1 VSAATGLLEL
11 LEFFERPV
19 QRLVRRLGM
28 AAFLGAAVALFAFG
42 AAPPATPVPAPG
54 RAGQPAGA
62 VRRIEIRAATSLFSA
77 DDLERL
83 TGWAARQGVSVDVGP
98 ENGAVTAGA
107 RVFRVAV
114 SPAPADFA
122 RRLPRFGVQPEASG
136 FAFDGRSYRGPEDG
150 VAVRDPAAPSETLVL
165 GNGRDAVQRLVLRR
179 LFRDRDEWDY
189 QVVSGELAKTGRF
202 ASGGERLAIDRKSER
217 DEIGARDA
225 FLRSLTT
232 VERGGARW
240 RFARSEQPA
249 AERLERLLR
258 PVAGSPAARALPLLV
273 TVFPDAA
280 TKART
285 TGSSRPAD
293 LSREG
298 GELRLDVDASAPGA
312 SGEVPAAFA
321 SAGYAAAEPRLLA
334 RPILL
339 AAIGA
344 RHAGTWWGR
353 PVRGFA
359 AFTAKA
365 RVLVSPEETVGPW
378 DEASPVLGVGS
389 AASWIDAGIRSDGEA
404 GVLRLLAG
412 AEGPLR
418 DALRRW
424 ETASLREPAPAPAS
438 RRPLPAG
445 FLRGVSYAMSNSI
458 DASYASPRSRETLGR
473 LAQLGANSV
482 AIMPFAWS
490 RDAESPAISFVH
502 RRPQGET
509 DECTVRA
516 VTDAKAAGMSA
527 LVKPQIWVGGEVF
540 VGRIAMRSEAD
551 WKKWFDNYR
560 RFVVHHAVVSEAA
573 GASMFC
579 VGTELVATEGRAAEW
594 RETIAAIRLATGAP
608 LTYAA
613 NWVGGAVRVTFW
625 DALDA
630 IGVDFYDPLA
640 ADPEASDPVLEA
652 GARAAARPLAELSRR
667 LGKPVVFTEAGYPL
681 AKAAWLAPHDENS
694 GRPAAAS
701 DAARAIA
708 AVYRA
713 LEKEP
718 WWRGVYWWKA
728 FSSGREARPDERGFN
743 VLGGATERAIAE
755 GFARLRERGP
765 GAR

>member
-1 VSAATGLLEL
+1 
-11 LEFFERPV
+11 
-19 QRLVRRLGM
+19 M
-28 AAFLGAAVALFAFG
+28 AALLATAVALLAFG
-42 AAPPATPVPAPG
+42 ASPPATPVPAPG
-54 RAGQPAGA
+54 AAGPPRPSLP
-62 VRRIEIRAATSLFSA
+62 RRIEIRAGADLFSS

-83 TGWAARQGVSVDVGP
+83 TGWAARQGVQVDLGP
-98 ENGAVTAGA
+98 ETGAVTPGA
-107 RVFRVAV
+107 RVFRAAV
-114 SPAPADFA
+114 SPAPPELA
-122 RRLPRFGVQPEASG
+122 RRLSRFGVQPESAG
-136 FAFDGRSYRGPEDG
+136 FAFDGRSYRGQEDG
-150 VAVRDPAAPSETLVL
+150 VAVRDPLAPSEILVL

-179 LFRDRDEWDY
+179 LFRDREEWDF
-189 QVVSGELAKTGRF
+189 QVVSGELAKSGRF
-202 ASGGERLAIDRKSER
+202 AAGGGRLAIDRRSER
-217 DEIGARDA
+217 DEIGARDE
-225 FLRSLTT
+225 FLRSLT
-232 VERGGARW
+232 VAERGGARW
-240 RFARSEQPA
+240 RFAASERPA
-249 AERLERLLR
+249 VERLEPLLDR
-258 PVAGSPAARALPLLV
+258 APRGARALPLLV

-293 LSREG
+293 VSREG
-298 GELRLDVDASAPGA
+298 GEVRLDVDASAPPV

-321 SAGYAAAEPRLLA
+321 SAGYAAADPRLLG

-339 AAIGA
+339 SALGA
-344 RHAGTWWGR
+344 RAAGAWWGR

-359 AFTAKA
+359 AFTSKA
-365 RVLVSPEETVGPW
+365 RVAPTPEETIGSW
-378 DEASPVLGVGS
+378 DEVSPVLAVGS
-389 AASWIDAGIRSDGEA
+389 AASWIDAGFRSETEA
-404 GVLRLLAG
+404 GALRLLAG
-412 AEGPLR
+412 PEAPLLA
-418 DALRRW
+418 ALRRW
-424 ETASLREPAPAPAS
+424 EAASLREPAPAPPP

-473 LAQLGANSV
+473 LAQLGANSIAV
-482 AIMPFAWS
+482 MPFGWS
-490 RDAESPAISFVH
+490 RDAESPALSFVH

-509 DECTVRA
+509 DESTVRA
-516 VTDAKAAGMSA
+516 ITDAKAAGMSA

-540 VGRIAMRSEAD
+540 VGRIAMRSDAD
-551 WKKWFDNYR
+551 WKRWFENYR

-573 GASMFC
+573 RASLFC
-579 VGTELVATEGRAAEW
+579 AGTELVATEGRASQW
-594 RETIAAIRLATGAP
+594 RETIAAVRLATGAP

-613 NWVGGAVRVTFW
+613 NWVAGAVRVTFW

-640 ADPEASDPVLEA
+640 ADPEASDSVLEA
-652 GARAAARPLAELSRR
+652 GARAASRPLADLSRR

-694 GRPAAAS
+694 GRPAAPS

-713 LEKEP
+713 LEREP

-743 VLGGATERAIAE
+743 VLGGAPERAMSE
-755 GFARLRERGP
+755 GFARLRERGAG

>member
-1 VSAATGLLEL
+1 VSGAGNPPALPDLPD
-11 LEFFERPV
+11 RPGI
-19 QRLVRRLGM
+19 RRLGM
-28 AAFLGAAVALFAFG
+28 AALLGAAVALFAFG
-42 AAPPATPVPAPG
+42 AAPPATPVPAP
-54 RAGQPAGA
+54 
-62 VRRIEIRAATSLFSA
+62 VRPGPSAPVLRRVEIRAAASLFSA

-98 ENGAVTAGA
+98 ENGPVTAGA

-114 SPAPADFA
+114 SPAAPDFA
-122 RRLPRFGVQPEASG
+122 RRLSRFGVQPEAAG

-150 VAVRDPAAPSETLVL
+150 VGVRDPAAPSETLVL
-165 GNGRDAVQRLVLRR
+165 GNGRDAAQRLVLRR
-179 LFRDRDEWDY
+179 LFRDRDEWDF
-189 QVVSGELAKTGRF
+189 QVISGELAKTGRF
-202 ASGGERLAIDRKSER
+202 APAGDRLAIDRRSER

-232 VERGGARW
+232 VERGSARW
-240 RFARSEQPA
+240 RFAGAQQPA
-249 AERLERLLR
+249 VERLERLLR
-258 PVAGSPAARALPLLV
+258 PAAGSPGAARSLPLV
-273 TVFPDAA
+273 ITVFPDAA

-339 AAIGA
+339 AALGA

-365 RVLVSPEETVGPW
+365 HVPVSPEETVGSW
-378 DEASPVLGVGS
+378 ESVSPVLAVGS
-389 AASWIDAGIRSDGEA
+389 AASWIDAGIRSEGEA

-412 AEGPLR
+412 GEALLR
-418 DALRRW
+418 EALRRW
-424 ETASLREPAPAPAS
+424 EAASLREPAPPPAS
-438 RRPLPAG
+438 RRALPAG

-482 AIMPFAWS
+482 AVMPFAWS

-560 RFVVHHAVVSEAA
+560 RFVVHHAVVSESA

-579 VGTELVATEGRAAEW
+579 VGTELVATEGRAADW
-594 RETIAAIRLATGAP
+594 RETIAAVRLATGAP

-613 NWVGGAVRVTFW
+613 NWVGGATRVPFW

-667 LGKPVVFTEAGYPL
+667 LDRPVVFTEAGYPL

-728 FSSGREARPDERGFN
+728 FSSGRDARPDERGFN
-743 VLGGATERAIAE
+743 VLGGAPERAIAE
-755 GFARLRERGP
+755 GFARLRERGA

>member
-1 VSAATGLLEL
+1 VSGAAGPREPFGLGK
-11 LEFFERPV
+11 RPP
-19 QRLVRRLGM
+19 RPIDRGLGM
-28 AAFLGAAVALFAFG
+28 AVFLGAAVALLAFG
-42 AAPPATPVPAPG
+42 AAPP
-54 RAGQPAGA
+54 A
-62 VRRIEIRAATSLFSA
+62 VRRIEIRAAASLFSA

-98 ENGAVTAGA
+98 ENGGVTAGA

-114 SPAPADFA
+114 SPAPADLA
-122 RRLPRFGVQPEASG
+122 RRLTRFGVQPEAAG
-136 FAFDGRSYRGPEDG
+136 FVFDGRAYRGPEDG

-179 LFRDRDEWDY
+179 LFRDRDEWDF

-202 ASGGERLAIDRKSER
+202 VSGGGRLAVDRRSER

-240 RFARSEQPA
+240 RFARAEGA
-249 AERLERLLR
+249 AVERLERLL
-258 PVAGSPAARALPLLV
+258 PSAGGSAGAAKALPLLV

-293 LSREG
+293 LSREA

-321 SAGYAAAEPRLLA
+321 SAGYAAADPRLLT

-339 AAIGA
+339 AALGA

-365 RVLVSPEETVGPW
+365 RVPVSPEETVGSW
-378 DEASPVLGVGS
+378 EEVSPVLAVGS
-389 AASWIDAGIRSDGEA
+389 AASWIDAGMRSDGEA
-404 GVLRLLAG
+404 AVLRLAAG

-424 ETASLREPAPAPAS
+424 EAASLREPAPPPAS
-438 RRPLPAG
+438 RRPLPGG

-458 DASYASPRSRETLGR
+458 DASYASPRSRETLTR
-473 LAQLGANSV
+473 LAQLGANSIAV
-482 AIMPFAWS
+482 MPFAWS
-490 RDAESPAISFVH
+490 RDAETPAISFVH

-516 VTDAKAAGMSA
+516 VTDAKTAGMSA

-540 VGRIAMRSEAD
+540 VGRIAMRSDAD

-579 VGTELVATEGRAAEW
+579 VGTELVAT
-594 RETIAAIRLATGAP
+594 
-608 LTYAA
+608 
-613 NWVGGAVRVTFW
+613 
-625 DALDA
+625 
-630 IGVDFYDPLA
+630 
-640 ADPEASDPVLEA
+640 
-652 GARAAARPLAELSRR
+652 
-667 LGKPVVFTEAGYPL
+667 
-681 AKAAWLAPHDENS
+681 
-694 GRPAAAS
+694 
-701 DAARAIA
+701 
-708 AVYRA
+708 
-713 LEKEP
+713 
-718 WWRGVYWWKA
+718 
-728 FSSGREARPDERGFN
+728 
-743 VLGGATERAIAE
+743 
-755 GFARLRERGP
+755 
-765 GAR
+765 

>member
-1 VSAATGLLEL
+1 
-11 LEFFERPV
+11 
-19 QRLVRRLGM
+19 M

-54 RAGQPAGA
+54 RPGQPAAA
-62 VRRIEIRAATSLFSA
+62 VRRIEIRAAASLFSA

-83 TGWAARQGVSVDVGP
+83 TGWAARQGAQVDIGP

-107 RVFRVAV
+107 RVFRVAL
-114 SPAPADFA
+114 SPAPADLA

-136 FAFDGRSYRGPEDG
+136 FAFDGRSYRGPADG

-179 LFRDRDEWDY
+179 LFRDRDEWDF

-202 ASGGERLAIDRKSER
+202 VPGSERLAIDRRSER

-232 VERGGARW
+232 VERGGAKW
-240 RFARSEQPA
+240 RFARAEGPA
-249 AERLERLLR
+249 VERLERLLPAAGGR
-258 PVAGSPAARALPLLV
+258 PGAARALPLLV

-321 SAGYAAAEPRLLA
+321 SAGYAAADPRLLA

-339 AAIGA
+339 AALGA
-344 RHAGTWWGR
+344 RHAGAWWGK

-359 AFTAKA
+359 SFTAKA
-365 RVLVSPEETVGPW
+365 RVSVSPDETTGPW
-378 DEASPVLGVGS
+378 DEASPVLAVGS

-404 GVLRLLAG
+404 AVLRLVAG
-412 AEGPLR
+412 GEGPLR
-418 DALRRW
+418 EALRRW
-424 ETASLREPAPAPAS
+424 EAASLREPAPAPAS
-438 RRPLPAG
+438 RRPMPGG

-458 DASYASPRSRETLGR
+458 DASYASPRSRETLAR

-482 AIMPFAWS
+482 AVMPFAWS
-490 RDAESPAISFVH
+490 RDAETPAISFVH

-509 DECTVRA
+509 DECTARA

-527 LVKPQIWVGGEVF
+527 LIKPQIWVGGEVF

-560 RFVVHHAVVSEAA
+560 RFIVHHAVVSEAA

-594 RETIAAIRLATGAP
+594 RETIAAVRLATGAP

-613 NWVGGAVRVTFW
+613 NWVGGAVRVPFW

-630 IGVDFYDPLA
+630 VGVDFYDPLA

-743 VLGGATERAIAE
+743 VLGGAPERAISE